1 LLDAGTGKR
10 ASSICDRVVDEHF
23 NCLLDCLA
31 DWKQNVK
38 VGDESLYDRIMG
50 LHNAFLKSTGLKWTE
65 SEHNLLVPSHSS
77 VGRAEDC
84 RVQRGDP

>member
-1 LLDAGTGKR
+1 MSARIDLSRKLQIGVVYRAVKDECPLLDAGTGKR

-38 VGDESLYDRIMG
+38 VGDESLYG
-50 LHNAFLKSTGLKWTE
+50 NFSTHC
-65 SEHNLLVPSHSS
+65 S
-77 VGRAEDC
+77 C
-84 RVQRGDP
+84 